1 MITEC
6 AIPDPSLAMFRRF
19 TSFPR
24 PASNLALPKVIEDTS
39 VTSRNLLDT
48 TGVLSTGLEPT
59 VSGVISHIEDE
70 TDSDIELFPTKPR
83 KSSKLKLSCPD
94 TVGSSFIV
102 ESDSKLDSDSNNES
116 VQQPLPAQ
124 PSMKRSE
131 RILDAKKSEHAK
143 LIASAT
149 KVGVDYYDSDA
160 DDLPGPN
167 KGITKP
173 HLFRNVAWGAH
184 AKDMSNDA
192 DFPTYPSFFQ
202 FVPGR
207 FERLADG
214 TASDQKAKL
223 IVKLTDHKGK
233 KHIYTNPPPR
243 DWNNQEAISVL
254 NKRTVQQIRRTTEIK
269 FRARV
274 PEYIDAERQ
283 WLLANLTA
291 GKPINGWKRL
301 VSDFNDKFAGKLVQG
316 GSGPRPARTQSSL
329 SKEVGRFVDKYYGKG
344 LVPVLA
350 KNVKKGKRRCEGC

>member
-1 MITEC
+1 
-6 AIPDPSLAMFRRF
+6 MFRRF
-19 TSFPR
+19 TSLPT
-24 PASNLALPKVIEDTS
+24 PASNLALPKFVEDTS
-39 VTSRNLLDT
+39 VTPRNLLDT
-48 TGVLSTGLEPT
+48 IGVFSPGLKPT
-59 VSGVISHIEDE
+59 VSGVVSNSEDE
-70 TDSDIELFPTKPR
+70 TDSEIELFPTKPR
-83 KSSKLKLSCPD
+83 KCSKKRKLSCPG
-94 TVGSSFIV
+94 TVGSNSII
-102 ESDSKLDSDSNNES
+102 ESDSKLDSDSNNEFI
-116 VQQPLPAQ
+116 QQLLLTQ

-131 RILDAKKSEHAK
+131 RILDAKKSEHAQ

-149 KVGVDYYDSDA
+149 KIGADYYDSDA

-173 HLFRNVAWGAH
+173 HLFRNVAWGAY
-184 AKDMSNDA
+184 AKDTSNDA
-192 DFPTYPSFFQ
+192 DFPTHPPFFQ

-243 DWNNQEAISVL
+243 DWNNQEAISVP

-301 VSDFNDKFAGKLVQG
+301 VSDFNDKFAGKVVEG
-316 GSGPRPARTQSSL
+316 GNGPRPGRTQSSL
-329 SKEVGRFVDKYYGKG
+329 SKEIGRFVDKYYGKG

-350 KNVKKGKRRCEGC
+350 KNAKKGKKKV